1 MSHSRSRRSRRSSRN
16 KSRYKAVPRSKAKV
30 GDIKSVS
37 SDGKSRRYWTSK
49 DLGIKRDAEYK
60 SRINRRGSSSDDPN
74 KYKYS
79 DGKRSYET
87 KADYDDARNNVYA
100 NRSSSSSKK
109 QSGPTQAQR
118 DQLEQIRQTLLGL
131 RTQLQNRQ
139 GSSSSGSSAYQGPS
153 IVDYLD
159 SIGQDSSRANRNQL
173 AAQYGIQNY
182 QGTAAQNTQLLNT
195 LRAGSV
201 SSNSGGV
208 PSSAIGAGYT
218 TQDVLDKRNEI
229 QGVADT
235 EKNKEES
242 LSYLENIANQDP
254 FEGVQGGNPLN
265 DPDSIIARY
274 FSGNQDYTKA
284 ERERDRLLSDISDT
298 TSEYYQN
305 REKGL
310 KNAYRE
316 FGVDAKTEQLAQIQK
331 EMAERQKKLREDTQ
345 RLETDAEFRGVSRD
359 FANDQ
364 REKVRSTGAFDLA
377 NLAIVESAYA
387 GDLDRSR
394 ELAQSLVD
402 DQFNVFTGQIES
414 YKAQLQ
420 ALMPQL
426 NEDQKRRALAIEL
439 ALDER
444 TRRIEQVKADQELKY
459 EYATLAAE
467 MNAPLDVTRSI
478 INAGSADEAFMLA
491 APYMR
496 EKQVA
501 STGSSGATR
510 GGTTSTNV
518 AGYQDIAGI
527 SPFNTPLS
535 DLDYTSSKTTNRE
548 LENAIRGQFSDEMSS
563 QLFTNFSQEQVRDWL
578 AKYDAYQRSVGM
590 NTDPGIFANAYMYSI
605 GKTPNFATSI
615 GLPAGSFE
623 IDSEDRIRP
632 EDDGKYDI
640 RRVGG
645 VLYAVPK
652 TGATTSSGST
662 GTRSAY

>member
-1 MSHSRSRRSRRSSRN
+1 MSHSRSRRSNRSSRTKN
-16 KSRYKAVPRSKAKV
+16 RYKAVSRSEAKV

-37 SDGKSRRYWTSK
+37 SDGRSRRYWTSK
-49 DLGIKRDAEYK
+49 DLGSNLR
-60 SRINRRGSSSDDPN
+60 RISSDD
-74 KYKYS
+74 S
-79 DGKRSYET
+79 T
-87 KADYDDARNNVYA
+87 
-100 NRSSSSSKK
+100 SSTSKK
-109 QSGPTQAQR
+109 QSSPTQAQR
-118 DQLEQIRQTLLGL
+118 DQLEQMRQTLLGL
-131 RTQLQNRQ
+131 QTKLQNRQ
-139 GSSSSGSSAYQGPS
+139 RSSSSGSSAYQGPS
-153 IVDYLD
+153 IVDYLG
-159 SIGQDSSRANRNQL
+159 SQGQDSSFANRTKL
-173 AAQYGIQNY
+173 ANQYGIANY

-218 TQDVLDKRNEI
+218 TQDVLDKRNEL

-242 LSYLENIANQDP
+242 LSYLENIANKDP

-265 DPDSIIARY
+265 DPDSIISRY
-274 FSGNQDYTKA
+274 FSGNKDFTRA
-284 ERERDRLLSDISDT
+284 EKERDRLLSDISDT

-310 KNAYRE
+310 KNAYRD
-316 FGVDAKTEQLAQIQK
+316 FGVDAKTEQLAEIQK
-331 EMAERQKKLREDTQ
+331 EMANRQKKLREDTQ

-364 REKVRSTGAFDLA
+364 REKIRSTGAFDLA

-394 ELAQSLVD
+394 ELAQTLVD
-402 DQFNVFTGQIES
+402 DQFNAFTGQIES

-444 TRRIEQVKADQELKY
+444 TRRIEQVKADTELKY

-491 APYMR
+491 SPYMR

-501 STGSSGATR
+501 STGSTGGTR
-510 GGTTSTNV
+510 GGTTSQS
-518 AGYQDIAGI
+518 YQGIAGI
-527 SPFNTPLS
+527 SPFNPSLS
-535 DLDYTSSKTTNRE
+535 EMDITSSKTTNRD
-548 LENAIRGQFSDEMSS
+548 LENAVRQQFSEEFTAP
-563 QLFTNFSQEQVRDWL
+563 LFTAMSTEQLRDFM
-578 AKYDAYQRSVGM
+578 AKYDSYQREMGM
-590 NTDPGIFANAYMYSI
+590 NTDPGIFGNAYLYSI
-605 GKTPNFATSI
+605 GKTPNLPTSL
-615 GLPAGSFE
+615 GLPPGSFE
-623 IDSEDRIRP
+623 IDAEERIRL
-632 EDDGKYDI
+632 EDVGKYDLEMI
-640 RRVGG
+640 NGTY
-645 VLYAVPK
+645 YAIPK
-652 TGATTSSGST
+652 AGATTSSGST